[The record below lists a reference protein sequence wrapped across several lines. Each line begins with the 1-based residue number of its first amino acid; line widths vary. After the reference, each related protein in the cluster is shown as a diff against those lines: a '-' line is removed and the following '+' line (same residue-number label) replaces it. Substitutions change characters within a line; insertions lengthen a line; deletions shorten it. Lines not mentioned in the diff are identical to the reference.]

1 MVTIEVDED
10 NMEEI
15 ADEAATLYLT
25 SMLSE
30 WGAYYWAKSLPR
42 FVSYD
47 SLNPFFSFWACP
59 QPKDKTVFVVQVNQ
73 VFCFLRGY
81 DWLPVGLWHLTMDAP
96 ENSWEPI
103 CNLSNPSLASVAL
116 ATAMGSTHGKEHHVT
131 IKYVH
136 SHKN

>member
-47 SLNPFFSFWACP
+47 SLNPIFFFLLGMSPTKRWNSICGSS
-59 QPKDKTVFVVQVNQ
+59 QPSILLSEGV
-73 VFCFLRGY
+73 
-81 DWLPVGLWHLTMDAP
+81 WLAP
-96 ENSWEPI
+96 
-103 CNLSNPSLASVAL
+103 CRALASDNGCTWKFLGTNLQRV
-116 ATAMGSTHGKEHHVT
+116 KP
-131 IKYVH
+131 
-136 SHKN
+136 

>member
-30 WGAYYWAKSLPR
+30 WGAYYRAKSLPR

-47 SLNPFFSFWACP
+47 SLNPFFFPFGHVPNQKMKQYLWFKSTKYFAFWGGMTGSLSGSGIW
-59 QPKDKTVFVVQVNQ
+59 QWMHLKILGNQ
-73 VFCFLRGY
+73 FATCQ
-81 DWLPVGLWHLTMDAP
+81 T
-96 ENSWEPI
+96 
-103 CNLSNPSLASVAL
+103 LA
-116 ATAMGSTHGKEHHVT
+116 
-131 IKYVH
+131 
-136 SHKN
+136 